1 MHVIKTVS
9 NSFYFN
15 GLPVAWKKAGSGKP
29 LLILHGWGSSS
40 RVMVPLA
47 SHLNDIRTTCLIDLP
62 GHGSSVE
69 PPDAWS
75 IDDYAEMT
83 AAFIESLDAE
93 RVDLLVHSF
102 GGRVALKLRS
112 E

>member
-1 MHVIKTVS
+1 MHEINTES
-9 NSFYFN
+9 TTFTYN

-29 LLILHGWGSSS
+29 LVILHGRGSSS
-40 RVMVPLA
+40 RAMVPLA

-62 GHGSSVE
+62 GHVSSVE

-93 RVDLLVHSF
+93 LVYLLPHSF
-102 GGRVALKLRS
+102 GSMIAL
-112 E
+112 